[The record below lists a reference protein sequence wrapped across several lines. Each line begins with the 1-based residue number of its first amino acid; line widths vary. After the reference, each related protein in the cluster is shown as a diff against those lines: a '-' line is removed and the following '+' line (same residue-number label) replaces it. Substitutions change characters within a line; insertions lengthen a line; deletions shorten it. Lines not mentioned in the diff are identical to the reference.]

1 MYNQLSALSPLDGR
15 YADSV
20 KDLNAFFSE
29 AAIMR
34 YRIYVEIEYLIALSF
49 ENKIKEFPPL
59 TKEQIENLRKVY
71 QQFDMQSAEEVKKIE
86 SETNHDV
93 KAIEYYI
100 QQKTDKLY
108 HSWIHFALTSEDV
121 NNLSYS
127 LMWMNALKGPYL
139 TQLVSLNRSIRKL
152 AKRYKK
158 AGGGYK

>member
-1 MYNQLSALSPLDGR
+1 
-15 YADSV
+15 
-20 KDLNAFFSE
+20 
-29 AAIMR
+29 MR

-71 QQFDMQSAEEVKKIE
+71 QQFDMKSAEEVKKIE

-108 HSWIHFALTSEDV
+108 HSWIHLHLPQKT
-121 NNLSYS
+121 
-127 LMWMNALKGPYL
+127 
-139 TQLVSLNRSIRKL
+139 
-152 AKRYKK
+152 
-158 AGGGYK
+158 

>member
-1 MYNQLSALSPLDGR
+1 
-15 YADSV
+15 
-20 KDLNAFFSE
+20 
-29 AAIMR
+29 MR
-34 YRIYVEIEYLIALSF
+34 YRIYIEIEYLVALSF

-71 QQFDMQSAEEVKKIE
+71 QQFDMKSAEEVKKIE

-121 NNLSYS
+121 NNLS
-127 LMWMNALKGPYL
+127 L
-139 TQLVSLNRSIRKL
+139 IHI
-152 AKRYKK
+152 
-158 AGGGYK
+158 

>member
-71 QQFDMQSAEEVKKIE
+71 QQFDMKSAEEVK
-86 SETNHDV
+86 
-93 KAIEYYI
+93 
-100 QQKTDKLY
+100 
-108 HSWIHFALTSEDV
+108 
-121 NNLSYS
+121 
-127 LMWMNALKGPYL
+127 
-139 TQLVSLNRSIRKL
+139 
-152 AKRYKK
+152 
-158 AGGGYK
+158 